1 MAGQATRSSVR
12 LGSPPNNS
20 PTRWLWLG
28 LAVLLIA
35 LLAAAIFLPP
45 ILYPTLT
52 SHQLDQLHLAGS
64 ARASAQN
71 DRFTLQNNARTA
83 LIQIVAGAAV
93 LSGAVVGWRQLRH
106 NMLYAQEQQA
116 SQRETLLLDHF
127 VKGIQHLG
135 DDNADVR
142 LGGVYSLGLLAEESV
157 VHRQAVGDVL
167 SSFVRNH
174 SPWPPDPKYP
184 RPETDATGSELA
196 ELRIYAPDVQAAMT
210 ILGKHTAP
218 WYDVDGL
225 RFRYCDLRRVNLS
238 GGHFERARFTE
249 AHLVRAW
256 MISTQLAGASLRDAD
271 LTGADLSDANLSGA
285 NLRGTVFTG
294 TMLAGVNF
302 QDAAF
307 DDSTIWPEGFSLTS
321 LPLQKKAVS
330 DPPTSGTVKELPAI

>member
-1 MAGQATRSSVR
+1 MAGQASRSSVS
-12 LGSPPNNS
+12 LGSSVNS
-20 PTRWLWLG
+20 SSTRGLWLG
-28 LAVLLIA
+28 LAVLLVV

-45 ILYPTLT
+45 ALYPALT
-52 SHQLDQLHLAGS
+52 SHQLDQLHLVGS

-93 LSGAVVGWRQLRH
+93 LSGAIVGWRQLRH

-135 DDNADVR
+135 DDNIDVR
-142 LGGVYSLGLLAEESV
+142 LGGVYSLGLLTEEST

-174 SPWPPDPKYP
+174 SPWPPDPTYL
-184 RPETDATGSELA
+184 RPERDAADSALA
-196 ELRIYAPDVQAAMT
+196 ELRMYAPDVQAAMT
-210 ILGKHTAP
+210 VLGKHTAP
-218 WYDVDGL
+218 WYDIDGL
-225 RFRYCDLRRVNLS
+225 RFRHCDLRRVNLS
-238 GGHFERARFTE
+238 RGHFENARFTE

-256 MISTQLAGASLRDAD
+256 MVGTQLAGASLRDAD

-285 NLRGTVFTG
+285 NIRGTNFTQAVLTG
-294 TMLAGVNF
+294 TNF
-302 QDAAF
+302 EDAVF
-307 DDSTIWPEGFSLTS
+307 DDSTIWPDGFPFAD
-321 LPLQKKAVS
+321 LPLQKKVVS
-330 DPPTSGTVKELPAI
+330 DPPTSVTVKELPAI